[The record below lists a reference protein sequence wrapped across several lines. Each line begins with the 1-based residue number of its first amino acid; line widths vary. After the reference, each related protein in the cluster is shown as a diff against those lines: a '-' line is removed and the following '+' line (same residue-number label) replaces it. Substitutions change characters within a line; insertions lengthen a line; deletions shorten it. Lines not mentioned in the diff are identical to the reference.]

1 MEPHLLDIQR
11 LHRTEQDLLER
22 CVAIIITLRI
32 RDDVKLSGEESGQ
45 FVTSTKY
52 VKILQVE
59 FHFHRHHQYDRHLMT
74 RYVMNGVPGGEEC
87 VDASLAIGQV
97 FYDQYE
103 CLGLAVIMML
113 VMRMV
118 MMVLLARIQTNFAVV
133 LTESKPSVVT

>member
-1 MEPHLLDIQR
+1 MLGLAMEPPLLDVQR
-11 LHRTEQDLLER
+11 LHWTEQVLLER
-22 CVAIIITLRI
+22 CVAIIINLRI
-32 RDDVKLSGEESGQ
+32 MDDVKLSGEESGQ

-97 FYDQYE
+97 FYD
-103 CLGLAVIMML
+103 L
-113 VMRMV
+113 
-118 MMVLLARIQTNFAVV
+118 
-133 LTESKPSVVT
+133 

>member
-11 LHRTEQDLLER
+11 LHWTEQDLLER

-97 FYDQYE
+97 FYD
-103 CLGLAVIMML
+103 L
-113 VMRMV
+113 
-118 MMVLLARIQTNFAVV
+118 
-133 LTESKPSVVT
+133 